1 MTSDPETVEFVYTT
15 SSGVDSTD
23 VSESD
28 GKTLVLRNRRRRC
41 LPVCSAQRV
50 CHWCYVWQFL
60 LFLMIFPLWVK
71 WLLVNPK
78 PREFWYEDYGAF
90 PLLAGDFDS
99 EELLQKQMKPKIHM
113 SAIPES
119 SGQCNYSCSAWR
131 GYRTEEMNFRVSL
144 SLNDSA
150 LTQAHAHTVY
160 PVLLASAD
168 FQDWWV
174 VSDRR
179 FAHPRPFWSEHTAH
193 EGAVFVRSSPVC
205 TRPPPAPQQMP
216 AGLSGTYVLACVTWD
231 PDRLEELST
240 AAEVTDLQ
248 IANLC
253 SSVGGVCGWSCG
265 STHPPQ
271 TLQGCDSRGTIKVTE
286 NSFAGKPFNQANFK
300 GKVTMKQCP
309 EVDEYGEC
317 LTKEAPF
324 SNWKCHNCK
333 YNPNEIDEDSF
344 RRLQI
349 PGMAGIPGFPGGI
362 GGIPGVGGGDPDS
375 TNGGI
380 GGLFSGDSEDAK
392 SSFIYDSLPKFQVT
406 VRGLGQP
413 DGENI
418 LSQPAT
424 VIFESSESTP
434 GVWKPLYQ
442 AYVKTR
448 PPVSVDA
455 AGDPLVK
462 VSDEDME
469 DGPGPAIGDFA
480 RYRMH
485 FQQQNR
491 LTIDPKWCYGK
502 QGPLYLVA
510 CAVNGSVYRHKGFE
524 GFTAGQKAAPPPF
537 NDRCLEV
544 SGRCAHACTIDQ
556 PAMPN
561 CTSDGR
567 ILQST
572 LVGPV
577 KWETNDSTAVRIL
590 CYMLILCFSLKVVLL
605 CPGIF
610 SYYSHYR
617 RYDPDLTSS
626 LRCINVCIASWGEK
640 KSITLRSLIGAVAC
654 MPKACECRFH
664 VTLTDDLHRTELK
677 QLMEILTK
685 IVDAIPGFD
694 GNYTLEENIRQ
705 FFHVWVEGT
714 KRIDIGRLRAEGGL
728 EKEAAEYLSGRVTL
742 QTLRE
747 NTWSW
752 MDGRYLMQLD
762 AMVEQLHEALS
773 STSDEVFDLN
783 SDTVHD
789 WEPKDRNALP
799 LRMHY
804 LARARPVEDERTVKS
819 QHVAPGIYYYKVP
832 QNPENNQWLGL
843 RCKTKEMVYG
853 LEEQDPS
860 VNLVPIHTSRG
871 LPGVLNFA
879 ANYMYYTSS
888 RPQNLYQDDRDYSP
902 YLFSI
907 CDPYHQY
914 QPDFFHTTIPLFF
927 DRSGEL
933 DEEVGLAQCPLY
945 FHELAE
951 ELDYLDGNNAQFFR
965 FHSMIQ
971 NCCGGVS
978 SWDTNSTRLLMRE
991 DDTSLWHFER
1001 KRVREADR
1009 KRREH
1014 LVERRSFP
1022 ETCKVEHIASSVNQ
1036 VLRGQHSQFINRRLS
1051 YGMSRSGTEALASM
1065 QRMAEGHVLF
1075 WLQSFFGRRQGFMLW
1090 LSFIFFIFFVVWLC
1104 ILVGNI
1110 SQGMVVVEMGV
1121 LQKNTVDRILV
1132 PLVDLFKDCVEI
1144 VGSGYFGN
1152 KPSLIK
1158 IYVTM
1163 GVEFAIWLAG
1173 LSVCLLLLLLVTE
1186 IFKAVT
1192 ACGLCSCFSVPN
1204 EMRHWA
1210 RLLIRMHQTSHW
1222 VWAWLPAFWLGFNY
1236 WNVFAEQTYHFNCWG
1251 MFIFIV
1257 VLQVLN
1263 WGMIISASM
1272 RSTLQASM
1280 ETNEVI
1286 FLSMDNLWRSTQ
1298 SLYVTFPLHFYSFTK
1313 AAEDYLRYH
1322 FYGADVTFEPPYES
1336 SGERAQTSICL
1347 VKYWTLLLILGA
1359 IGAWVHYY
1367 LTVEDRD
1374 CQGSLASCIVVTL
1387 IALDVLHPCAYLWV
1401 GQSKQMSSEKAH
1413 RLSWLQA
1420 CVSPSWWSRLIYKL
1434 VLNKTLATIVKWLG
1448 PTCFLVLTILC
1459 LVMPYMGI
1467 NLAFMMLLGTS
1478 TY

>member
-1 MTSDPETVEFVYTT
+1 
-15 SSGVDSTD
+15 
-23 VSESD
+23 
-28 GKTLVLRNRRRRC
+28 
-41 LPVCSAQRV
+41 
-50 CHWCYVWQFL
+50 
-60 LFLMIFPLWVK
+60 MIFPLWVK

-90 PLLAGDFDS
+90 PLLPGDFDS
-99 EELLQKQMKPKIHM
+99 EELLKQQMKPKIHM

-193 EGAVFVRSSPVC
+193 EGAVFVHSTPSC

-216 AGLSGTYVLACVTWD
+216 AGLSATYVLACVTWD
-231 PDRLEELST
+231 PDRLQELST

-248 IANLC
+248 IATLC

-271 TLQGCDSRGTIKVTE
+271 NMVGCDSRGKIQVTE
-286 NSFAGKPFNQANFK
+286 KAFAGKAFSQANFK

-317 LTKEAPF
+317 MTKEAPF
-324 SNWKCHNCK
+324 ANWKCHNCK
-333 YNPNEIDEDSF
+333 YNPNEIEEDSF

-349 PGMAGIPGFPGGI
+349 GGIGGLPGIPGMPGFPGIPGI
-362 GGIPGVGGGDPDS
+362 GGDDTGGGA
-375 TNGGI
+375 GGI

-392 SSFIYDSLPKFQVT
+392 SSFIYASLPKFQVT

-413 DGENI
+413 EGEKI

-442 AYVKTR
+442 AYVKTK
-448 PPVSVDA
+448 PPVAVDA

-462 VSDEDME
+462 VSEEDME
-469 DGPGPAIGDFA
+469 DGPGPTIGDFA

-491 LTIDPKWCYGK
+491 LTIDPHWCFGK

-510 CAVNGSVYRHKGFE
+510 CAVNGSVYRQKGFKGFE
-524 GFTAGQKAAPPPF
+524 AGQKAAPPPF
-537 NDRCLEV
+537 NDRCVEV
-544 SGRCAHACTIDQ
+544 SGRCAHACLIDQ
-556 PAMPN
+556 PEMAN
-561 CTSDGR
+561 CSSDGR
-567 ILQST
+567 ILQSA

-617 RYDPDLTSS
+617 RYDPDLTNS
-626 LRCINVCIASWGEK
+626 LRCINVCIASNGEK

-664 VTLTDDLHRTELK
+664 VTLTDDLHRSELK
-677 QLMEILTK
+677 QMMEILTK

-762 AMVEQLHEALS
+762 AMVEQMHEALS
-773 STSDEVFDLN
+773 TTSDEVFDLQ
-783 SDTVHD
+783 SDTVQD
-789 WEPKDRNALP
+789 WEPKDRNGLP

-804 LARARPVEDERTVKS
+804 LARARPEEDERTVKS

-832 QNPENNQWLGL
+832 QNPENSQWLQMRG
-843 RCKTKEMVYG
+843 KTKEMVYG
-853 LEEQDPS
+853 LEEQDPF
-860 VNLVPIHTSRG
+860 VNLVPIQSSRG

-879 ANYMYYTSS
+879 ANYMYFTSS
-888 RPQNLYQDDRDYSP
+888 RPENLYQDDRDHSP

-978 SWDTNSTRLLMRE
+978 AWDTNSTRLLMRE

-1090 LSFIFFIFFVVWLC
+1090 LTFIFFIFFVVWLC
-1104 ILVGNI
+1104 LLVGNI
-1110 SQGMVVVEMGV
+1110 SQGMMVVEMGV
-1121 LQKNTVDRILV
+1121 LHKNTVDRILA
-1132 PLVDLFKDCVEI
+1132 PLVDLFKECVEI
-1144 VGSGYFGN
+1144 VGSGYFGSR
-1152 KPSLIK
+1152 PGLIK

-1163 GVEFAIWLAG
+1163 GVEFGIWLAG
-1173 LSVCLLLLLLVTE
+1173 LFLCLVLLLLVTE
-1186 IFKAVT
+1186 IFKAFT
-1192 ACGLCSCFSVPN
+1192 ACGICSCFSVPN

-1236 WNVFAEQTYHFNCWG
+1236 WNVFADQTYHFNCWG
-1251 MFIFIV
+1251 MFLFIV

-1263 WGMIISASM
+1263 WGMIIAASM

-1298 SLYVTFPLHFYSFTK
+1298 SLYVTLPLHFYSFTK
-1313 AAEDYLRYH
+1313 ATEDYLRYH
-1322 FYGADVTFEPPYES
+1322 FYGADVTFEPHYES
-1336 SGERAQTSICL
+1336 SGERASTSICL

-1359 IGAWVHYY
+1359 VGAWVHYF
-1367 LTVEDRD
+1367 LTVEERD
-1374 CQGSLASCIVVTL
+1374 GQGSLASCIVVSL

-1413 RLSWLQA
+1413 RMSWLQA
-1420 CVSPSWWSRLIYKL
+1420 CFSPSWWSRLIYKS
-1434 VLNKTLATIVKWLG
+1434 VLNKTLATIVKWIG
-1448 PTCFLVLTILC
+1448 PACFLALTLLC